1 MSTTSLLYRFFW
13 ICRFAGL
20 FAGAALLGAVP
31 SDAQT
36 PVAPAVDRVD
46 IQIERGDDIVQP
58 PAVFYKRVLDG
69 QDPALVRGDSLGLLQ
84 VPRPEA
90 LDAIPYVDRGLG
102 VAVNLQHA
110 MVVEDG
116 QVVDVQV
123 SPAATGRQ
131 SSSLAAEVRDELI
144 VLRPPES
151 DAFDVAIPDGL
162 TCKRLEPGSR
172 EDRATRGRLYG
183 DVPCKQVRG
192 IETVVDV
199 AAWYEA
205 SMTHPQ
211 TGVRA
216 RPNGFHNARE
226 LRGWLRSLAPGGEQ
240 VRFVLVATPPAKAVA
255 APRVA
260 PILDTVLVAPVAQV
274 EGTFR
279 IETVPTSGFEWITT
293 LGALRGPNRSGLP
306 GRPNDPRYEAD
317 RVKGDAMTTLRWSVS
332 PQQRYE
338 VTLFG
343 STQASLSDNPVG
355 NHHDVPY
362 GLRLAARF
370 GEPGRTG
377 LELRLEGS
385 YEDDPFQRN
394 TLSTGDQRIRVLF
407 GLDRGSVRTGPTHWR
422 LSLGPTYFV
431 DRSNIWETREDARQ
445 LGYSLDGVYH
455 RNVEFLRLPALLSAG
470 VRMDQSWGYVQDA
483 GNRNF
488 SVTGRLSAKPRVDF
502 GGTMIAIGP
511 VLYLHHMDSEYAD
524 TPGFD
529 ESNAQLGVELTS
541 WITF

>member
-1 MSTTSLLYRFFW
+1 
-13 ICRFAGL
+13 
-20 FAGAALLGAVP
+20 
-31 SDAQT
+31 
-36 PVAPAVDRVD
+36 
-46 IQIERGDDIVQP
+46 
-58 PAVFYKRVLDG
+58 
-69 QDPALVRGDSLGLLQ
+69 
-84 VPRPEA
+84 
-90 LDAIPYVDRGLG
+90 
-102 VAVNLQHA
+102 

-116 QVVDVQV
+116 QVVDVKV
-123 SPAATGRQ
+123 SPAATGRR
-131 SSSLAAEVRDELI
+131 SSTLGSTVRDELI
-144 VLRPPES
+144 VIRPPES
-151 DAFDVAIPDGL
+151 DAFDIAIPDGL

-199 AAWYEA
+199 ATWFEA
-205 SMTHPQ
+205 SMTHSG
-211 TGVRA
+211 TGIRA
-216 RPNGFHNARE
+216 RSNGFHNARE

-240 VRFVLVATPPAKAVA
+240 VRFVLVATPPAEAVP

-279 IETVPTSGFEWITT
+279 VETVPTSGVEWITT

-306 GRPNDPRYEAD
+306 GRPDDPRYEAN
-317 RVKGDAMTTLRWSVS
+317 RLKGDAVTTMRWRIT
-332 PQQRYE
+332 PRQRYE

-362 GLRLAARF
+362 GMHLAARF
-370 GEPGRTG
+370 GTAGATG
-377 LELRLEGS
+377 VELRLEGS

-407 GLDRGSVRTGPTHWR
+407 GLDHGSARTGPTHWR

-431 DRSNIWETREDARQ
+431 DRSNIWETRGDARQ
-445 LGYSLDGVYH
+445 LGYSVDGVYH
-455 RNVEFLRLPALLSAG
+455 RNVELLRLPALLSAG

-488 SVTGRLSAKPRVDF
+488 ALTGRLSAKPRVDF
-502 GGTMIAIGP
+502 GGTMIAVGP
-511 VLYLHHMDSEYAD
+511 VLYLNHMDSEYAD